1 MSLPDAPWAQDP
13 GKKEAIL
20 TFCSNEV
27 WRSVLTSLAQMHQ
40 KKKKSFEVYPNVP
53 KTLSSEELLDKNLA
67 YDNFLGTLA
76 KGQCWFYFTVLNIWT
91 Q

>member
-40 KKKKSFEVYPNVP
+40 KKKKKKVLKYIQMYLKLF
-53 KTLSSEELLDKNLA
+53 LLKN
-67 YDNFLGTLA
+67 Y
-76 KGQCWFYFTVLNIWT
+76 
-91 Q
+91 